1 MMQGQT
7 AGPRGREAE
16 GGGLFV
22 FGMLLGA
29 LTGAAV
35 AMWKAVR
42 SGAETRRLIVAT
54 GAAVRDR
61 GWQAMLKMRDRAVAA
76 GLGARDRIVQM
87 QTEIRRR
94 ARAAVGGT
102 RDRVSLQA
110 HRLRRRITGE
120 RLEDAVAEGKAIARQ
135 RQNDLTRGGQ

>member
-7 AGPRGREAE
+7 SGPHSRESE

-22 FGMLLGA
+22 FGMLFGA

-54 GAAVRDR
+54 GASVRNR
-61 GWQAMLKMRDRAVAA
+61 AWQAMLRMRDRAVAA
-76 GLGARDRIVQM
+76 VVGARGRIM
-87 QTEIRRR
+87 QTQAEIRYR
-94 ARAAVGGT
+94 AQAAVNRT

-110 HRLRRRITGE
+110 RWLRQRITGE

-135 RQNDLTRGGQ
+135 RQSDLARGRQ